1 MIMYGVKLMMVC
13 VFVLVGVVCCVSV
26 FDGWKEVFGV
36 CGLILSGMLFSLELW
51 IVRMEEIENEI
62 DEEYMSDEWL
72 DRKKGEWES
81 ERERE
86 DWSVWDRKSC

>member
-1 MIMYGVKLMMVC
+1 
-13 VFVLVGVVCCVSV
+13 
-26 FDGWKEVFGV
+26 
-36 CGLILSGMLFSLELW
+36 MLFSLELW